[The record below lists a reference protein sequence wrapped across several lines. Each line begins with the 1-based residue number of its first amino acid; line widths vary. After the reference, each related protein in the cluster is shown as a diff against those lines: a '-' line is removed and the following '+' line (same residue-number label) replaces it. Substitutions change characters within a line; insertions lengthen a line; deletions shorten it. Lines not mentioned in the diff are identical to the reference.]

1 MSFNLAGASRRVGP
15 WGWRRSTRPR
25 PPPRVPAGC
34 GSPRVLRARPGFGDP
49 ENDAADAAGDG
60 QIGSASLR
68 ACSLIAPEPAP
79 SSPVGTHL
87 VAPIDGGSGRLRHMD
102 ADPPTLA
109 AYLDEWFALQRTRVE
124 PSTWESYDTVARAYL
139 RPHLGAVPL
148 DGLTVR
154 ALDLHYV
161 RLLEAGGRRGQPLAR
176 RTVEYAHAVLRK
188 ALNDAVVAGLVA
200 DNPAERATVP
210 RLDPRAGRL
219 PARLPVWSETEA
231 KRFLE
236 HSADHDLADVW
247 RVALGTGMRRGEV
260 LGLRWEDVDLAV
272 PQVTVVTAL
281 AATARGLQLKTTK
294 TGRVRTLHLDEDTAA
309 AIDRQPRRGGAWPLV
324 FARADGAPLAPAW
337 VSDRWRWQWPALDV
351 PRIPL
356 HGLRHTHACLLLSQG
371 VPIKVVSQR
380 LGHATIAMT
389 MDTYAHVL
397 PAQDRDAATAIASA
411 LGR

>member
-1 MSFNLAGASRRVGP
+1 VTVRATLS
-15 WGWRRSTRPR
+15 
-25 PPPRVPAGC
+25 PAW
-34 GSPRVLRARPGFGDP
+34 A
-49 ENDAADAAGDG
+49 N
-60 QIGSASLR
+60 
-68 ACSLIAPEPAP
+68 
-79 SSPVGTHL
+79 L
-87 VAPIDGGSGRLRHMD
+87 VAAVGRGAGTLRRMD
-102 ADPPTLA
+102 TDSPTLDG
-109 AYLDEWFALQRTRVE
+109 YLDEWFALQRTRVE

-148 DGLTVR
+148 DGLAVR

-161 RLLEAGGRRGQPLAR
+161 RLLESGGRRGQPLAR

-188 ALNDAVVAGLVA
+188 ALGDAVTAGLLA
-200 DNPAERATVP
+200 DNPATRATVP
-210 RLDPRAGRL
+210 RLDPRAERL
-219 PARLPVWSETEA
+219 PARLPAWSEDEA

-236 HSADHDLADVW
+236 QSSDHDLADVW

-260 LGLRWEDVDLAV
+260 LGLRWDDVDLAV
-272 PQVTVVTAL
+272 PQVTVVASL
-281 AATARGLQLKTTK
+281 AATSAGLQLKTTK
-294 TGRVRTLHLDEDTAA
+294 TGRARTLHLDEDTAA
-309 AIDRQPRRGGAWPLV
+309 AIDRQPRRDGPWPLV
-324 FARADGAPLAPAW
+324 FTGADGAPLPPAW

-356 HGLRHTHACLLLSQG
+356 HGLRHSHACLLLAQG

-411 LGR
+411 LGG

>member
-1 MSFNLAGASRRVGP
+1 MTP
-15 WGWRRSTRPR
+15 
-25 PPPRVPAGC
+25 
-34 GSPRVLRARPGFGDP
+34 SPQTL
-49 ENDAADAAGDG
+49 
-60 QIGSASLR
+60 
-68 ACSLIAPEPAP
+68 
-79 SSPVGTHL
+79 
-87 VAPIDGGSGRLRHMD
+87 GG
-102 ADPPTLA
+102 
-109 AYLDEWFALQRTRVE
+109 YLDEWFTLQRTRVE

-139 RPHLGAVPL
+139 RPQLGDLPL
-148 DGLTVR
+148 DGLSVR

-161 RLLEAGGRRGQPLAR
+161 RLLEAGGRRGQPLSR

-188 ALNDAVVAGLVA
+188 ALGDAVTAGLLD

-219 PARLPVWSETEA
+219 PKRLPAWSEDDA
-231 KRFLE
+231 RRFLDQ
-236 HSADHDLADVW
+236 AAGHDLIDVW

-272 PQVTVVTAL
+272 PQLTVVTSL
-281 AATARGLQLKTTK
+281 AATSVGVQLKTTK
-294 TGRVRTLHLDEDTAA
+294 TGRSRTLHLDDDTAA
-309 AIDRQPRRGGAWPLV
+309 AIDRQPRRDGRWPLV
-324 FARADGAPLAPAW
+324 FAGSGGAPLPPAW

-356 HGLRHTHACLLLSQG
+356 HGCRHTHACLLLAQG

-380 LGHATIAMT
+380 LGHATIGMT

-411 LGR
+411 LTGNNLAAGRPTDPS